1 MPTIRMASCLRFNR
15 SRLLAGDSVPTA
27 YKRIMHGWQPKQDLR
42 LQRSQHS
49 RPNCNTILTHAGNAA
64 TASPLPPSAPDTAL
78 PVTDASLAPAFYV
91 NLDLKYV
98 RDHVDELIVS
108 CRQRNSDADPA
119 LVAELYD
126 AFAALEREVEAVRKQ
141 RNDNAAGM
149 KGKMDAEQRQQM
161 IQHGKALKDQLS
173 EMEARMQSSK
183 DRLQVEAQRLPNLSH
198 PSSPVG
204 DEDEAAVL
212 ETVGKQRQMDF
223 EVRDHVRLGTEL
235 GVIDFEA
242 GAAVSGAKFAYLR
255 GAGALLEVAL
265 VSWALQRVTAAGF
278 MPHGTPDLVRSAIL
292 EKCGFQPRG
301 TNTQVYSIKDSPLC
315 LTGTAEVPLAG
326 IHMDAIL
333 PAAQLPLRIAGYGRA
348 FRTEAGAAGSASRG
362 LYRLHQF
369 SKVEMFVICTPEQSE
384 DMFQELIDLERQL
397 YSELGLHFKVLDM
410 PTADLGAPAYRKV
423 DFEAWMPGLQRYGE
437 ISSASNCT
445 DYQARRLGIR
455 YRPDPSK
462 PLEENGEAKAKKP
475 KKVATAYVHTL
486 NATAAAV
493 PRLIV
498 AILENFQQ
506 ADGSVIIPEVLRP
519 FLGGQEVIEPEQ
531 NSC

>member
-1 MPTIRMASCLRFNR
+1 M
-15 SRLLAGDSVPTA
+15 
-27 YKRIMHGWQPKQDLR
+27 
-42 LQRSQHS
+42 
-49 RPNCNTILTHAGNAA
+49 
-64 TASPLPPSAPDTAL
+64 
-78 PVTDASLAPAFYV
+78 APAFYV

-119 LVAELYD
+119 LVAQLYD
-126 AFAALEREVEAVRKQ
+126 DFAALEREVDAVRQQ
-141 RNDNAAGM
+141 RNENAASM
-149 KGKMDAEQRQQM
+149 KGKMEAEQRQQLVR
-161 IQHGKALKDQLS
+161 QGKALKDRLA
-173 EMEARMQSSK
+173 EMEARLQSAK
-183 DRLQVEAQRLPNLSH
+183 DRLQMEAQRLPNLSH

-204 DEDEAAVL
+204 SEEEAAVL
-212 ETVGKQRQMDF
+212 ETVGEQREMDF
-223 EVRDHVRLGTEL
+223 EVRDHLRLGAEL

-242 GAAVSGAKFAYLR
+242 GAAVSGTKFAYLR

-278 MPHGTPDLVRSAIL
+278 VPHGTPDLVRSSIL

-301 TNTQVYSIKDSPLC
+301 TNTQVYSIEDSPLC

-333 PAAQLPLRIAGYGRA
+333 PAAQLPLRLAGYGRA
-348 FRTEAGAAGSASRG
+348 FRTEAGSAGSVSRG

-384 DMFQELIDLERQL
+384 DMLQELVALERQL

-410 PTADLGAPAYRKV
+410 PTADLGAPAYRKI
-423 DFEAWMPGLQRYGE
+423 DFEAWMPGLLRYGE

-455 YRPDPSK
+455 YRPDAVKAS
-462 PLEENGEAKAKKP
+462 EENGAKAKKS
-475 KKVATAYVHTL
+475 KKMATAYVHTL

-506 ADGSVIIPEVLRP
+506 ADGSVVVPEVLRP
-519 FLGGQEVIEPEQ
+519 FLGGQERIEPQ
-531 NSC
+531 QPLC